1 MKLKYFEIWIS
12 LRDYGNVSDII
23 GSNNDEVCGEV
34 LEKQQIK

>member
-12 LRDYGNVSDII
+12 LRDYANVCDII
-23 GSNNDEVCGEV
+23 GLNNDEVCCEV